1 MQSKVKLTFQK
12 HFENTRKNGGAARSA
27 PPLNP
32 PMTPET
38 NNGRHTQTLI
48 PRVSFPVSSLF
59 LIQTT
64 SQTLGSRI
72 QINKERSITAP
83 DKVWG
88 NPTQKV
94 MRMKFYDEKK
104 SQLN

>member
-1 MQSKVKLTFQK
+1 MG
-12 HFENTRKNGGAARSA
+12 GGAAPSA

-48 PRVSFPVSSLF
+48 PRVSFPESSLF

-64 SQTLGSRI
+64 SQTLGSRM
-72 QINKERSITAP
+72 QINKERNIAAP